1 MFISVC
7 IYPSVT
13 LSQPSHCLIKLADM
27 RKCVDAWMGSAAKF
41 EGIAPILEFMQYI
54 HVMIMQ
60 NLPNI
65 AQYCLILPNIANID
79 EYCPI
84 LPNKYYPILPNIA

>member
-1 MFISVC
+1 
-7 IYPSVT
+7 
-13 LSQPSHCLIKLADM
+13 M

-41 EGIAPILEFMQYI
+41 ERIAPILEFMQYI

-65 AQYCLILPNIANID
+65 AQYCLILPNIAQYCPILHNID

-84 LPNKYYPILPNIA
+84 LPNKYYPI